1 VPIKFVEFTN
11 ARTNKPVGVN
21 PEHVRTAQPGSLQ
34 NNMIALAMGGEGQD
48 VAVEG
53 DLKSV
58 LEILRGERDGP
69 SLKTLLLVLPKRLL
83 LSKVALRPS

>member
-1 VPIKFVEFTN
+1 VSIKFVEFTN
-11 ARTNKPVGVN
+11 ARTNEPVGVN

-53 DLKSV
+53 DFKSV

-69 SLKTLLLVLPKRLL
+69 
-83 LSKVALRPS
+83 

>member
-1 VPIKFVEFTN
+1 MKPTPHDTERRAPMARFVEFTN
-11 ARTNKPVGVN
+11 ARTNKPVWVN
-21 PEHVRTAQPGSLQ
+21 PEHVRTAQAGSLQ

-58 LEILRGERDGP
+58 LEELTGERDGP
-69 SLKTLLLVLPKRLL
+69 EVGGPRLKN
-83 LSKVALRPS
+83 